1 MYPIECFKYCI
12 SLSLIGWNDS
22 NDVLPQ
28 KYHGSFNIMSL
39 ETHDPVED
47 EDDDDDDDEDDDEE
61 LPALYCL
68 INSFRRSLVSTF
80 FVVLWCVLSK

>member
-39 ETHDPVED
+39 EMHDPVED
-47 EDDDDDDDEDDDEE
+47 DEDDNEDDDDEDP
-61 LPALYCL
+61 PALYCL
-68 INSFRRSLVSTF
+68 VNSFRRSLVFTF
-80 FVVLWCVLSK
+80 FVVLWSILSK